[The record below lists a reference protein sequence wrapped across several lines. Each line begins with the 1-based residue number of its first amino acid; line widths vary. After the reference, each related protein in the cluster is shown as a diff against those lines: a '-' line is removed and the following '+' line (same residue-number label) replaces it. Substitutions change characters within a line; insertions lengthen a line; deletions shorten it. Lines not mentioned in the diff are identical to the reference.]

1 MMINE
6 LSINFANR
14 ANEGFAE
21 KRCDVLVVAYI
32 LSTIHILKGSLS
44 IQGGGVADIVDNDV
58 KFFLFF
64 LTRYICITLR

>member
-6 LSINFANR
+6 LGINFANR

-32 LSTIHILKGSLS
+32 LSTIHILKKSLS
-44 IQGGGVADIVDNDV
+44 NQGEGFQISLIMTSS
-58 KFFLFF
+58 FFCFS
-64 LTRYICITLR
+64 

>member
-1 MMINE
+1 MIINE
-6 LSINFANR
+6 LSINFGNR
-14 ANEGFAE
+14 ANGGFAE

-44 IQGGGVADIVDNDV
+44 NQGRVVNDV

-64 LTRYICITLR
+64 LTRYICRHL

>member
-14 ANEGFAE
+14 ANEGFAA
-21 KRCDVLVVAYI
+21 KPCDVLVVAYI

-44 IQGGGVADIVDNDV
+44 NQGEGLQISLIMTSI
-58 KFFLFF
+58 FFCFS
-64 LTRYICITLR
+64 